1 MTCARGRLGAGKRSG
16 STGWKTLR
24 TVLIVLHAVCLSVDA
39 GLILPENQEPAK
51 LSSSRPRSNPS
62 KLELSVPEQDSSYS
76 NLGCRTNSQ
85 SDLNADKDDGMNSRR
100 PSSVQSSSR
109 ARSSKIEDENAN
121 WNFIINQ
128 GKIIGN
134 GTFGVVYEAVL
145 EETGEKVA
153 VKRVRQDPRF
163 RNRELAIM
171 RLLNHPNIVPL
182 KHYGFS
188 SVAASPGK
196 IYLNLVMEFLP
207 ANLHRLIKYH
217 ARRQESMS
225 LLSAKVY
232 SWQILRALA
241 YLHRRNICHRDIKPQ
256 NVLIDP
262 ETHKAKL
269 CDFGSSKRLQSGT
282 TSIAYICS
290 RFYRSPE
297 LIMGATEYST
307 SIDMWSFGCV
317 LGEMLIG
324 RPLFPAES
332 QEQQLKSIAQVI
344 GVPDGSMLKSMKVN
358 MTEAN
363 MEKLHNKSVKVQGWE
378 ILRSTKTPLEA
389 ADLLSQLLVYKPE
402 KRLNPLQCL
411 AHSFFDV
418 LRSPDTCLPGKR
430 SLPSLFD
437 FTTEEIL
444 WARELNLLHRIVPA
458 HARGE
463 LNFQGTPVTSPNPTP
478 LPSRGPSPG

>member
-1 MTCARGRLGAGKRSG
+1 MRTQ
-16 STGWKTLR
+16 TG
-24 TVLIVLHAVCLSVDA
+24 I
-39 GLILPENQEPAK
+39 
-51 LSSSRPRSNPS
+51 SSSTKEKS
-62 KLELSVPEQDSSYS
+62 SV
-76 NLGCRTNSQ
+76 N
-85 SDLNADKDDGMNSRR
+85 NSRW
-100 PSSVQSSSR
+100 V
-109 ARSSKIEDENAN
+109 KHCEGV
-121 WNFIINQ
+121 FT
-128 GKIIGN
+128 GN

-344 GVPDGSMLKSMKVN
+344 GVPDGSMLKSMKRPR
-358 MTEAN
+358 TFFRRH
-363 MEKLHNKSVKVQGWE
+363 LDSSH
-378 ILRSTKTPLEA
+378 P
-389 ADLLSQLLVYKPE
+389 LLVYKPE

-444 WARELNLLHRIVPA
+444 WAR
-458 HARGE
+458 
-463 LNFQGTPVTSPNPTP
+463 
-478 LPSRGPSPG
+478 